1 MAGRSRGFTIEK
13 WESWTAFSP
22 PCKRAFV
29 LARLDSIC
37 TCMGLGTI
45 APTDHSQYAVYVTQV
60 LWLSVLQKAAQGS
73 FPARG
78 RQCPASTRVSMQLL
92 H

>member
-1 MAGRSRGFTIEK
+1 M
-13 WESWTAFSP
+13 
-22 PCKRAFV
+22 
-29 LARLDSIC
+29 
-37 TCMGLGTI
+37 
-45 APTDHSQYAVYVTQV
+45 APTDHSQYAVYVAQV